1 MNQMKRM
8 LAKNCHDQF
17 EARAVLIRSFCIYS
31 AKIIPIFFIDA
42 VCFVQYNTIHMHL
55 VGLGYLLMNLY
66 LTAFNLTLVIRYD
79 SYSYN

>member
-31 AKIIPIFFIDA
+31 AKIIPIF
-42 VCFVQYNTIHMHL
+42 L
-55 VGLGYLLMNLY
+55 
-66 LTAFNLTLVIRYD
+66 
-79 SYSYN
+79 